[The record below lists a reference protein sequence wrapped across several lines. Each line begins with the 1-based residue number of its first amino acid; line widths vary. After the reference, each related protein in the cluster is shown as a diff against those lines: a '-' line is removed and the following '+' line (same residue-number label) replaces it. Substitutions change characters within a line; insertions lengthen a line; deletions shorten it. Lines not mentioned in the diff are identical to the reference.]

1 MPMRP
6 PSSRRNA
13 HVFKRNLAGVRGVL
27 AQLVFDAQHL
37 IPRRVG
43 RHDEGGNA
51 ALAGVRISHG
61 EDDHRLAA
69 FARGDELLGAVQD
82 VVVAVAA
89 GPGAQAAG
97 IGPRLRL
104 GQRKAPDVFARGQRP
119 QELVLLRIGAEL
131 QDRHAGNRVVHAH
144 DRGTRAV
151 ACGNFFQRH
160 RIRDIAAGV
169 ARGIRGRGP
178 SVRRWAPG
186 VRPQSGAPFPECSAV
201 LPSTTWSCLLDIR
214 VRTGA
219 GWALPALFCFART
232 WLAGAPRNREY
243 TVRRAGS
250 MRRVCADASA
260 RHASERS
267 PGCPPGAPP

>member
-1 MPMRP
+1 MQATELCTLMIVEHAPRWRCRP
-6 PSSRRNA
+6 ILPAPACRKTPVAPS
-13 HVFKRNLAGVRGVL
+13 
-27 AQLVFDAQHL
+27 
-37 IPRRVG
+37 
-43 RHDEGGNA
+43 
-51 ALAGVRISHG
+51 
-61 EDDHRLAA
+61 
-69 FARGDELLGAVQD
+69 
-82 VVVAVAA
+82 
-89 GPGAQAAG
+89 PGWRQ
-97 IGPRLRL
+97 
-104 GQRKAPDVFARGQRP
+104 
-119 QELVLLRIGAEL
+119 
-131 QDRHAGNRVVHAH
+131 
-144 DRGTRAV
+144 
-151 ACGNFFQRH
+151 
-160 RIRDIAAGV
+160 
-169 ARGIRGRGP
+169 RGIRGRGP